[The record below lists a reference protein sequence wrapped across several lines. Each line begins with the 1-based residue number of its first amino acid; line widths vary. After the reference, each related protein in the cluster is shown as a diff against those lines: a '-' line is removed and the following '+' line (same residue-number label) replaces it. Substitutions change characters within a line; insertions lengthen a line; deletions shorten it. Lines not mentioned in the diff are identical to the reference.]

1 MWYVLYLQVSALK
14 ISLQHF
20 KIYTVP
26 SFKSHSTFIICVS
39 AHSFFWSWSKLLLGF
54 SIYVIHFWFWLND
67 FALMPPFCTVL
78 FLLVILMF
86 VSDMFFPSKRFS
98 RCKFASS
105 KSRYLLPFICPFQYI
120 LICFWFLGMN
130 LFLKLRVLF

>member
-26 SFKSHSTFIICVS
+26 SFDSHSTFIIWVS

-54 SIYVIHFWFWLND
+54 SIYMWYIFNSDWTTLHGDSYVCKWHVFSFKK
-67 FALMPPFCTVL
+67 L
-78 FLLVILMF
+78 FV
-86 VSDMFFPSKRFS
+86 RFS
-98 RCKFASS
+98 RCEFASS
-105 KSRYLLPFICPFQYI
+105 KSRYLLPFICSFQYI
-120 LICFWFLGMN
+120 LICFWFFGMN

>member
-26 SFKSHSTFIICVS
+26 SFDSHSTFIIWVS

-86 VSDMFFPSKRFS
+86 VSDMFFPSKSYFLGLVAANLQVLKVVIYYHLFVLS
-98 RCKFASS
+98 N
-105 KSRYLLPFICPFQYI
+105 I
-120 LICFWFLGMN
+120 FWFVFG
-130 LFLKLRVLF
+130 F